1 MGAIRAA
8 RVNVGDAV
16 WQKPHVLLDSL
27 FDACHSALLR
37 KRYLQLCALCACS
50 AGERDG
56 EQVFALQRI
65 GIEPNGE
72 WAVIDEL
79 DLHHRAE

>member
-1 MGAIRAA
+1 MIATQERSRLAPFFLVVGAIRAA

-37 KRYLQLCALCACS
+37 RRYLH
-50 AGERDG
+50 
-56 EQVFALQRI
+56 
-65 GIEPNGE
+65 
-72 WAVIDEL
+72 AVRL
-79 DLHHRAE
+79 MRL